1 MDKDI
6 VNILI
11 GIGVLFVSVTA
22 SIATVFAFLRSEKNY
37 IGKGTMVANLS
48 IVKFSFKLSEI
59 AKLSHVFNGEDYIT
73 FEVAKLKNTDS
84 FGHGYTAYVNKMVET
99 PEPQASLV
107 EDAPKKST
115 RKPKRTATPKT
126 EASIF
131 PDNTDYHMPES
142 TDELPF

>member
-1 MDKDI
+1 M
-6 VNILI
+6 
-11 GIGVLFVSVTA
+11 G
-22 SIATVFAFLRSEKNY
+22 SI
-37 IGKGTMVANLS
+37 I
-48 IVKFSFKLSEI
+48 FSFKLSEI

-73 FEVAKLKNTDS
+73 FEVAKLKTPDS
-84 FGHGYTAYVNKMVET
+84 FGHGYTAYVNKLVET

>member
-1 MDKDI
+1 MKT
-6 VNILI
+6 
-11 GIGVLFVSVTA
+11 F
-22 SIATVFAFLRSEKNY
+22 EKNY
-37 IGKGTMVANLS
+37 IGKGTQVANLS

-99 PEPQASLV
+99 PEHQASLV

-115 RKPKRTATPKT
+115 RKPKRTERQKRKLQFSLTTPIITCRKAQT
-126 EASIF
+126 NFPSKQPNLRKRALKEALFFCACSLIVL
-131 PDNTDYHMPES
+131 TC
-142 TDELPF
+142 